1 METVSGN
8 IFKHAER
15 ESAKK
20 MLIGPKIFGKIIN

>member
-15 ESAKK
+15 ESAEKK
-20 MLIGPKIFGKIIN
+20 LIGLKIFGKIIN

>member
-1 METVSGN
+1 METFGN

-20 MLIGPKIFGKIIN
+20 KLIGPKIFGKIIK